1 MGVTNTAPVAGSP
14 IWVTALVT
22 DDVGVAGVTLN
33 YRVGGG
39 VAGTNTV
46 FLETMRAVPVKPWTG
61 DGCDNPWTVT
71 YSGGNP
77 FEQRGGANFGIGN
90 TNGLEFKNGTVNLT
104 DSMVAPTSTIDCRG
118 DSGFVEFYVKA
129 DGQGGTSGWAFQVN
143 GGTGFVTRVSELTG
157 TNHNWLLY
165 HYDLQ
170 PSELVSNMAIRFQF
184 EGAVTT
190 NRVDL
195 DTISVEVA
203 SAGAGWTNV
212 AMFDDGLHGDGATD
226 DGIYGALIPAQD
238 GGTSVSYYLT
248 GIDGNGMVATYPA
261 GGAASPVSL
270 VVAGAP
276 AAQAF
281 DVLLGR
287 PTDTAIAVSVLA
299 TTNMDAYCEYGT
311 QPGNYTAQT
320 AVTNHL
326 VGGTPGILDIG
337 SLRADTQYYYRLR
350 YQWPGDTTY
359 SAGAEGAFH
368 TQRASTNSFTF
379 IIEADPHYLDND
391 PPVWKL
397 ALTNMLADKP
407 DFLIDLGD
415 TFMGEKYGNTNG
427 GYSISQTG
435 IYEACRVVR
444 NEFFSISGPS
454 IPLFLVNGN
463 HDPELGWLLSNSQP
477 TNNSAVW
484 GSQARDFY
492 YPSPAPGAFYSGS
505 TNADPY
511 LSGGAR
517 DGYYAFEWGNALFVM
532 LDNFWYSWQGVSK
545 SKDPWDWTLGRQ
557 QYDWLKR
564 TLETSRARIKLV
576 FAHHLVGG
584 LPGSNTDARG
594 GLECARYAEWGGY
607 NTNGTWGFTDKRPGW
622 PMPIQD
628 LLLTNGVSAFF
639 HGHDHLFVKQD
650 LDANGDGRPELIY
663 QECPQPSRQYGN
675 FGPTNS
681 AVGYGYTNGVIQGS
695 SGYLRV
701 QVTPTNAIVDYV
713 RVFLPENEGVGRTNR
728 MVTYSYTLEPP
739 VPVAGFIASPTT
751 GGAPLET
758 TFADTSF
765 GAITNRLW
773 SFGDGAIASTGAT
786 NLAHTYGIP
795 GTNIVRLIVSGPLGA
810 STNAGTIIA
819 TSVDTIGDGIPNWWR
834 ALYFGGNG
842 STTNALSSA
851 SGDPTGGGLNNLD
864 KYTAD
869 LDPTNRASLLQ
880 FLSISVVTSDVRLV
894 WIGGTK
900 AWQYLE
906 CSPELTSNSWRAI
919 FTNTPP
925 TPVTNTVI
933 DPGAVDEGSLF
944 YRIRALR

>member
-1 MGVTNTAPVAGSP
+1 VPNQGTPKEDLK
-14 IWVTALVT
+14 ALLNAIARVYAST
-22 DDVGVAGVTLN
+22 INPDALLYRRNKELQDYDERMAILIMVVEGEQFKDYYLPDLAGVAFSRNLYRWAPQIRREDGFVRLVWGLGTRAVD
-33 YRVGGG
+33 RVGNDYPRLIALSHPLLRPTPDQRTMERCSQQFVDLIDMKENAFMTLPIHDVLDPDYPDLRYIAQVSDEGYFSSLHSRLMENDREKL
-39 VAGTNTV
+39 VLTFEDLLRSSDFAANMRQILAVLERCYEYPVDMEFTV
-46 FLETMRAVPVKPWTG
+46 DIQG
-61 DGCDNPWTVT
+61 
-71 YSGGNP
+71 
-77 FEQRGGANFGIGN
+77 
-90 TNGLEFKNGTVNLT
+90 KNGGKPDLGYTLLQCRPQSQLAEGKEVSIPGHLPEHDLILQTRYMVPQGLIDAIEYVAFVPPAEYFRLNMGERNELARTVG
-104 DSMVAPTSTIDCRG
+104 R
-118 DSGFVEFYVKA
+118 
-129 DGQGGTSGWAFQVN
+129 VN
-143 GGTGFVTRVSELTG
+143 RALKGK
-157 TNHNWLLY
+157 
-165 HYDLQ
+165 
-170 PSELVSNMAIRFQF
+170 RF
-184 EGAVTT
+184 
-190 NRVDL
+190 
-195 DTISVEVA
+195 I
-203 SAGAGWTNV
+203 
-212 AMFDDGLHGDGATD
+212 
-226 DGIYGALIPAQD
+226 
-238 GGTSVSYYLT
+238 
-248 GIDGNGMVATYPA
+248 
-261 GGAASPVSL
+261 
-270 VVAGAP
+270 
-276 AAQAF
+276 
-281 DVLLGR
+281 
-287 PTDTAIAVSVLA
+287 
-299 TTNMDAYCEYGT
+299 
-311 QPGNYTAQT
+311 
-320 AVTNHL
+320 L
-326 VGGTPGILDIG
+326 VGPG
-337 SLRADTQYYYRLR
+337 R
-350 YQWPGDTTY
+350 W
-359 SAGAEGAFH
+359 
-368 TQRASTNSFTF
+368 
-379 IIEADPHYLDND
+379 
-391 PPVWKL
+391 
-397 ALTNMLADKP
+397 
-407 DFLIDLGD
+407 
-415 TFMGEKYGNTNG
+415 
-427 GYSISQTG
+427 
-435 IYEACRVVR
+435 
-444 NEFFSISGPS
+444 
-454 IPLFLVNGN
+454 
-463 HDPELGWLLSNSQP
+463 
-477 TNNSAVW
+477 
-484 GSQARDFY
+484 
-492 YPSPAPGAFYSGS
+492 GS

-607 NTNGTWGFTDKRPGW
+607 NTNGTWGFTDRRPGW

-681 AVGYGYTNGVIQGS
+681 AAGYGYTNGVIQGS

-701 QVTPTNAIVDYV
+701 QVTPTNAVVDYV

-728 MVTYSYTLEPP
+728 MVTYSYTIEPP

-758 TFADTSF
+758 AFADTSF

-851 SGDPTGGGLNNLD
+851 SGDPTGGGMNNLD

-906 CSPELTSNSWRAI
+906 CSPELTSNSWKAI